1 MTALKAGKI
10 FKLNLNENGTALAT
24 EPLEMF
30 HSENRYR
37 DLAFS
42 PDGSTLY
49 VITDSSGP
57 AQAIGGGATTDLWN
71 PGALLEFRYIGD
83 NSTTTP

>member
-1 MTALKAGKI
+1 M
-10 FKLNLNENGTALAT
+10 NLNENGTALAT

-30 HSENRYR
+30 FSEKRYR
-37 DLAFS
+37 NLAFS

-57 AQAIGGGATTDLWN
+57 AQAIGGGATTKISN
-71 PGALLEFRYIGD
+71 PGALLEFRYIG
-83 NSTTTP
+83 SGSKLTTP

>member
-1 MTALKAGKI
+1 MTALKASKI

-30 HSENRYR
+30 HSEKRDR

-42 PDGSTLY
+42 PDESTLY

-57 AQAIGGGATTDLWN
+57 TQVIGG
-71 PGALLEFRYIGD
+71 R
-83 NSTTTP
+83 SHH